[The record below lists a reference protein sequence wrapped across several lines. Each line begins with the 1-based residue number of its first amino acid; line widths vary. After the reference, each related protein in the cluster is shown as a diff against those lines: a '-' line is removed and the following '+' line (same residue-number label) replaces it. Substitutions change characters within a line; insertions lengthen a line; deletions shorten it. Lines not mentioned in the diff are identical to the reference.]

1 MVWNWIVREEWGV
14 KLTDQHR
21 MGQTRPVTAI
31 KLMINNSVEQK
42 LHALQL
48 KKANLAQIS
57 LNKLSRKDLMAQKVC
72 PEDSS
77 LHHPLPPVS
86 SVYFSLPSHFVL
98 LSRVSSGRADYTG

>member
-1 MVWNWIVREEWGV
+1 
-14 KLTDQHR
+14 

-42 LHALQL
+42 LHALQQ

-72 PEDSS
+72 PSS
-77 LHHPLPPVS
+77 
-86 SVYFSLPSHFVL
+86 FFVL
-98 LSRVSSGRADYTG
+98 SSFLSSSSPLDHPHVLHDRLLEGTSLGKVADVRL